1 MPLSPVQTSSVTA
14 ALRELASVAGC
25 WTASRAPT
33 IKSGWTTSTKSVSGT
48 AVPRRTERTRWIRCR
63 SSHLDIWWRRST
75 CCRRFQTSSSTASPA
90 RMLQESGPVGRSL
103 YCCRLRFGVVATLR
117 SMTGRVE
124 MVGGPGFEPGPH
136 GPELCE
142 LSSRNHSIALGF
154 MEAPFLGR
162 MEPYVEAERPV
173 ELQRLTLSFRVGTCV
188 GAVVER
194 PERSDDGC
202 AAARRMRPK

>member
-90 RMLQESGPVGRSL
+90 RMLPESGPLGRSL
-103 YCCRLRFGVVATLR
+103 YCCRLRFGVAATLR
-117 SMTGRVE
+117 PTTRSEEHTS
-124 MVGGPGFEPGPH
+124 
-136 GPELCE
+136 ELQSLTNLVCRLLLE
-142 LSSRNHSIALGF
+142 KKKQSNR
-154 MEAPFLGR
+154 AP
-162 MEPYVEAERPV
+162 PRPV
-173 ELQRLTLSFRVGTCV
+173 TEHYT
-188 GAVVER
+188 A
-194 PERSDDGC
+194 SDR
-202 AAARRMRPK
+202 AARRTVRQGRRDRPPHCSGDTEWCAPLGRRTERS